1 MESLVIAWRFL
12 SLISIFAFPQLLG
25 ILLYYRL
32 SRAPRWVAVIAGIIV
47 PAVSFVLLAPIFLFA
62 GAREAYGRGEMCGMP
77 AFAAVMLLF
86 IGTIIQLVL
95 AVVSQVILRS
105 TRR

>member
-1 MESLVIAWRFL
+1 
-12 SLISIFAFPQLLG
+12 
-25 ILLYYRL
+25 
-32 SRAPRWVAVIAGIIV
+32 
-47 PAVSFVLLAPIFLFA
+47 
-62 GAREAYGRGEMCGMP
+62 MCGMP